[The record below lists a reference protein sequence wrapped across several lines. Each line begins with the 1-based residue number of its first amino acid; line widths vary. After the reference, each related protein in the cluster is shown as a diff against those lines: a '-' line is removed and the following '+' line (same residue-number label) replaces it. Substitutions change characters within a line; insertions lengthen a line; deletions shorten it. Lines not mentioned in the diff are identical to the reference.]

1 MTPPARRKTGPF
13 EHANETVLFE
23 GRWLMAPFY
32 LGLLLCLP
40 LLLWVFGVEAVHDL
54 PRVVAP
60 GAKPEEAIL
69 LVLSL
74 IDLSLAGNLVLIV
87 IFSGY
92 ENFVSRMD
100 AAAEEERPAWMGTI
114 DFSSLKMKLIA
125 SIVAISAISL
135 LKTFM
140 RLSEEPVPTETLVW
154 QVVILVSFLAAGVGL
169 ALMDWL
175 HGLGSHGGSPE
186 D

>member
-1 MTPPARRKTGPF
+1 MPTPARRKPHLLETVV
-13 EHANETVLFE
+13 ETVLFE

-40 LLLWVFGVEAVHDL
+40 LLLWVFGADILHEL
-54 PRVVAP
+54 PRVIAP

-92 ENFVSRMD
+92 ENFVSKMD
-100 AAAEEERPAWMGTI
+100 AAPLEERPAWMGTI

-140 RLSEEPVPTETLVW
+140 RLSEEPVPTDVLVW
-154 QVVILVSFLAAGVGL
+154 QLAILGSFLAAGVCL

-175 HGLGSHGGSPE
+175 HGLGGHE
-186 D
+186 KE

>member
-1 MTPPARRKTGPF
+1 MIPSDRRKPARLEF
-13 EHANETVLFE
+13 VIETVLFE

-32 LGLLLCLP
+32 LCLLLCLP
-40 LLLWVFGVEAVHDL
+40 LLLWVFGAEAVHDL
-54 PRVVAP
+54 PRVLAA

-74 IDLSLAGNLVLIV
+74 IDLCLAGNLVLIV
-87 IFSGY
+87 IFSSY
-92 ENFVSRMD
+92 ENFVSRID
-100 AAAEEERPAWMGTI
+100 AGAEQDRPAWMGTI

-140 RLSEEPVPTETLVW
+140 RMNEEPVPTATLLW
-154 QVVILVSFLAAGVGL
+154 QVVILASFLAAGVCL

-175 HGLGSHGGSPE
+175 HALGDHGRAGRE
-186 D
+186 

>member
-1 MTPPARRKTGPF
+1 MTEPARRKPNLLETVV
-13 EHANETVLFE
+13 ETVLFE

-40 LLLWVFGVEAVHDL
+40 LLLWVFGADIVHEL
-54 PRVVAP
+54 PRVIAP

-100 AAAEEERPAWMGTI
+100 AAAEEDRPEWMGTI

-140 RLSEEPVPTETLVW
+140 RLSEEPVPTAIIVW
-154 QVVILVSFLAAGVGL
+154 QLAILGSFLAAGISL

-175 HGLGSHGGSPE
+175 HGLGGHQKE
-186 D
+186 

>member
-1 MTPPARRKTGPF
+1 MTTPSRKP
-13 EHANETVLFE
+13 NLLETIVETILFE

-40 LLLWVFGVEAVHDL
+40 LLLWVFGAEVLHDL

-100 AAAEEERPAWMGTI
+100 AAAEEDRPEWMGTI

-140 RLSEEPVPTETLVW
+140 RLSEEPVPTATMVW
-154 QVVILVSFLAAGVGL
+154 QLAILGSFLAAGVSL

-175 HGLGSHGGSPE
+175 HGLGGHGGAG